1 MTNQVLFYGGLAG
14 MVFTLPIT
22 IYVFIK
28 LNMIQVI
35 SDLTGVRLGKTMKQL
50 PRRYGK
56 TKEISEKRVTNEIKL
71 KRKEVA
77 AAKTAG
83 FHEETTQLLDESED
97 YTQLLAEFNDETSIL
112 TEDNDETSLLIDDAS
127 RVYFNKELDV
137 IIVHAQNRIE

>member
-83 FHEETTQLLDESED
+83 FYPETTQLLDESEEH
-97 YTQLLAEFNDETSIL
+97 TQLLTEFNDETVIL
-112 TEDNDETSLLIDDAS
+112 TEDSDETALLIDDTN

-137 IIVHAQNRIE
+137 IIVHAQNQIE